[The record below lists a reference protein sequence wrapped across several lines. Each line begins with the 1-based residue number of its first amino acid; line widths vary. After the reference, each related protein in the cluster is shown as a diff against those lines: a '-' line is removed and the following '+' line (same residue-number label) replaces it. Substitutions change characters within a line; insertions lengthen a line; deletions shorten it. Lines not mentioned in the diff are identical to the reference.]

1 MKFYI
6 ESFGCQMNTA
16 DSEEMG
22 RQLMA
27 RGITPTLDREEADWV
42 LINTCTVRDHAE
54 HKALSY
60 MGRLRDW
67 KDEKPGRRIVV
78 AGCAAERLKDTLQNR
93 FDHVDLVVGAKSINQ
108 FADLVNNTV
117 GSPVPQTGATPSG
130 DGVFDARKE
139 FLDGSPLLAPA
150 LDRGSRSS
158 GDSALVESTLGPWAL
173 GTNYTSFLDG
183 SVTGN
188 VTIMRG
194 CNYSCTYC
202 IVPSVRGREIYRPAA
217 SILDEVKQ
225 KAEKGLSEILLLGQT
240 VNSYKPAV
248 NGDGISDF
256 SDLISAVDKVPGVRR
271 IRFMSPHPFYLT
283 DKLVRAMAENPNVCN
298 HIHLPVQSGSTEMLK
313 RMRRNYSRE
322 DFLRRVEALR
332 KAVPG
337 ISITTDII
345 VGFCGET
352 EADFQQTLSLIR
364 EADLEGA
371 YCFKYSSR
379 PGTESAQWADDVS
392 TEVKEERLARLLE
405 VTHGLAEKK
414 ILALKLTRQE
424 ILIEN
429 VFTEESHPLYEGK
442 TRTSWNVQL
451 TSDRTL
457 KAGDTVWVD
466 ITETN
471 GRTLRG
477 HESA

>member
-1 MKFYI
+1 MKFFI

-22 RQLMA
+22 RQLIA

-60 MGRLRDW
+60 MGRLREW

-108 FADLVNNTV
+108 FATLVNETV
-117 GSPVPQTGATPSG
+117 GDPS
-130 DGVFDARKE
+130 FDAKQE
-139 FLDGSPLLAPA
+139 FLD
-150 LDRGSRSS
+150 
-158 GDSALVESTLGPWAL
+158 PWAA
-173 GTNYTSFLDG
+173 GNQYTSFLDG
-183 SVTGN
+183 TVTGN

-240 VNSYKPAV
+240 VNSYKPVV
-248 NGDGISDF
+248 NGDGIHDF
-256 SDLISAVDKVPGVRR
+256 ADLITAVDKVPGVRR

-298 HIHLPVQSGSTEMLK
+298 HIHLPVQSGSSEMLK

-337 ISITTDII
+337 IAITTDII

-379 PGTESAQWADDVS
+379 PGTESSHWEDDVT
-392 TEVKEERLARLLE
+392 TEVKEERLARTLE
-405 VTHGLAEKK
+405 ATHGLAEKK
-414 ILALKLTRQE
+414 ISALKGTKQE

-429 VFTEESHPLYEGK
+429 VFKEESHLLYEGK

-457 KAGDTVWVD
+457 KAGDTVRVD
-466 ITETN
+466 IRETS